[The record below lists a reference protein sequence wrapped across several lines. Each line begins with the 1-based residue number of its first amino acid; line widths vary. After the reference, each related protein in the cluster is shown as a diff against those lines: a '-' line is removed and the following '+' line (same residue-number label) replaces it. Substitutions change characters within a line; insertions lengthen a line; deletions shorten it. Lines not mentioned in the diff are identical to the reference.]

1 MKKSQLKK
9 IIREILED
17 ESPGRMRDM
26 HKDLQDINRKRWAQ
40 EDHTFTGTSGSYR
53 SMRAYQIAED
63 MIRNQMDFPED
74 SIEDEKLFLATIKA
88 LTDKLYEKAADMF
101 SSAGSAPDEGEF

>member
-1 MKKSQLKK
+1 MKKSQLRQIIKEE
-9 IIREILED
+9 IREVMDAFSSLGYAD
-17 ESPGRMRDM
+17 RGDPVA
-26 HKDLQDINRKRWAQ
+26 N
-40 EDHTFTGTSGSYR
+40 R
-53 SMRAYQIAED
+53 SMRAYQIAND

-88 LTDKLYEKAADMF
+88 LNDKLYEKAADMF